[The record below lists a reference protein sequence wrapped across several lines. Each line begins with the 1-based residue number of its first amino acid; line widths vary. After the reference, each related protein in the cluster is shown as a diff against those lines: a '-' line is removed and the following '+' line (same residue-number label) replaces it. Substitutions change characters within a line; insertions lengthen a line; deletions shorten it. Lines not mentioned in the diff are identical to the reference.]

1 MARNATEYHVTRET
15 GGDVI
20 PSKEYGEPHRHYI
33 DPDRMAGECDD
44 QLPLIS
50 KVGRG
55 PRGHGVT
62 PRVRT
67 DQPGEYVVEFVD
79 DVTGE
84 VVLST
89 ANLSAGEVSITVDEG
104 HSPVAGETV
113 MATIHVRLGDEM
125 RDYALPI
132 PPGATGSIF
141 FEVDGEVAASQD
153 GTYRVDIGRLAS
165 WGNLNRPSRPVPRV
179 NDMVVFTTPTGFAF
193 GTIEAVANG
202 QVVFTSRTGFELPEF
217 GVTDDG
223 HLTIDGEDT
232 GISVVGP
239 EGPRGPKGE
248 PGEDGRDGERGPK
261 GEPGEPGEDGA
272 PGAKGDPGL
281 PATMIVRSV
290 TETQQPTVN
299 VQRTDFQTNTFS
311 MDFGL
316 PRGADGKSIDIQ
328 GGVYKVTDLPDFDST
343 PVNRA
348 FIVSDYEENE
358 DYRYDLY
365 IRGIEP
371 VIAEEGGPWTVV
383 EDWQGMPGFS
393 VRYIHGLEIDQDT
406 PIQVSEEDIEATF
419 IPSAHVADGDLVL
432 DDHGRLGVIGS
443 ATDNNGY
450 VTVTYVTKLQIGWD
464 DISGKPEDLVHQP
477 ALDAEIEARK
487 EADEQLQAAIDELPT
502 TNDLTAAIAAE
513 ASARE
518 KADQLLETEIDDKLD
533 AADLVAGDNITITP
547 DPETGHVTIAAADTE
562 ISKTACGQVVSIDD
576 ASEQIP
582 LGLTVFGNTRQN
594 LWVNPSGTQNG
605 ITVTSNDDGSLTLS
619 GTASNQSV
627 VQKTSYVLAPGK
639 SYRLSIDSKI
649 TDDTPSGSSYTE
661 VDVVFY
667 DSSDEWITFTR
678 IGYGSVLSA
687 TFSVPTNAAYAKF
700 RIVVKQ
706 GDTVSGTYRVMLNE
720 GSEAEPWCPPG
731 LNGVDE
737 LFIVTAGKNLLK
749 LEDNLQQVTRNG
761 ITFTPNEDG
770 TVTVNG
776 TATANGTDYYVVG
789 TSWNGHSGTSLP
801 ASDLVFSTNGIAK
814 LYGYDSDSTEV
825 ISIVLNNGQQRIAAS
840 AAQACSKMIVYL
852 SYNNG
857 AGESNK
863 RVYVQLELG
872 STATAYEPPNITST
886 PVDLDGNTLNSLPD
900 GTRDELTIDA
910 TGAVTLTKL
919 CGLATIDGD
928 ATYNASVLR
937 DSIRVNANK
946 SSIALSKAP
955 YDNTRPEK
963 FPTNNGNVKLGQIVS
978 TGSHVV
984 STYIPK
990 ELADTTDAAIDFVR
1004 GHEPYSIVYALATP
1018 QKIELPPVTMPKLPE
1033 GDASIWADAS
1043 VPAEICVDYIT
1054 DHGDALSSFIRKG
1067 SIEAGS
1073 NVSISESDNGI
1084 LTISATGG
1092 GGGGDGTLDIDDST
1106 HVLTKNGTNVT
1117 NMYLKSGNVYSAM
1130 LGDPSGNSSSRM
1142 TGVLY
1147 NDQSE
1152 DLTESETI
1160 SLLGIISADGSRP
1173 IPMIAMQ
1180 LKHPGITRRSEFS
1193 ISITGE
1199 ESIIT
1204 WNAQDKNVH
1213 IYNSPMF
1220 CSDEDFLTYLGFTQ
1234 H

>member
-1 MARNATEYHVTRET
+1 MS
-15 GGDVI
+15 I
-20 PSKEYGEPHRHYI
+20 PHDYYDGRLHSRGNSRHYI
-33 DPDRMAGECDD
+33 EPDYIANEADD
-44 QLPLIS
+44 QLPLLS
-50 KVGRG
+50 TVGRG
-55 PRGHGVT
+55 PRGAGLTIGNLVNE
-62 PRVRT
+62 
-67 DQPGEYVVEFVD
+67 DGEFSFGIYSD
-79 DVTGE
+79 LTGE
-84 VVLST
+84 QIMQT
-89 ANLSAGEVSITVDEG
+89 PNLSAGTIAVSAMPTE
-104 HSPVAGETV
+104 PVPGETV
-113 MATIHVRLGDEM
+113 EM
-125 RDYALPI
+125 TVSVSQGGRVSRYVVPI
-132 PPGATGSIF
+132 PAGAHGSRF
-141 FEVDGEVAASQD
+141 FAVTTELEYGGKGHAYQVPIDSLMVYGLKREVWD
-153 GTYRVDIGRLAS
+153 S
-165 WGNLNRPSRPVPRV
+165 WPIPRV
-179 NDMVVFTTPTGFAF
+179 NDMCIFKAGTALGF
-193 GTIEAVANG
+193 GTIETVQDG
-202 QVVFTSRTGFELPEF
+202 MVTFTSQVLFDVLQ
-217 GVTDDG
+217 
-223 HLTIDGEDT
+223 HITIGENGNWVVEGEDT
-232 GISVVGP
+232 GVAAQ
-239 EGPRGPKGE
+239 GPKG
-248 PGEDGRDGERGPK
+248 DK
-261 GEPGEPGEDGA
+261 GD
-272 PGAKGDPGL
+272 KGDPGKDGDRGQTGPKGDPGADGKDGEKGDQGDRGL
-281 PATMIVRSV
+281 PANMVVRSV
-290 TETQQPTVN
+290 TETQQPTVI
-299 VQRTDFQTNTFS
+299 VQRTDVESNTFS

-316 PRGADGKSIDIQ
+316 PRGADGKSVDIQ
-328 GGVYKVTDLPDFDST
+328 GGVYKISELPDFDET

-348 FIVSDYEENE
+348 FIVTDYEENE

-513 ASARE
+513 ASARK

-594 LWVNPSGTQNG
+594 LWVNPSGTSNG
-605 ITVTSNDDGSLTLS
+605 ITATANDDGSLTLS
-619 GTASNQSV
+619 GTATAVTTFMLTTYVVRPGTTYTLSVDRTVGSSNN
-627 VQKTSYVLAPGK
+627 SYFFLCDQG
-639 SYRLSIDSKI
+639 SGGRNDFLR
-649 TDDTPSGSSYTE
+649 THSGSASASAPSEYTQ
-661 VDVVFY
+661 
-667 DSSDEWITFTR
+667 
-678 IGYGSVLSA
+678 
-687 TFSVPTNAAYAKF
+687 F
-700 RIVVKQ
+700 RFGLRVEN
-706 GDTVSGTYRVMLNE
+706 GDTVSGTYRIMLNE
-720 GSEAEPWCPPG
+720 GSTAQPWCPPG
-731 LNGVDE
+731 LNSVGDDGSVK
-737 LFIVTAGKNLLK
+737 IATAGKNLANAEK
-749 LEDNLQQVTRNG
+749 VTAGNEINVSNANNSDGSFDVTVTTDGAYAFVREYVTINPGTYVFSASISGGPGNVQVIFNDNILAVAGQSFTVDNVTTVELRYVQAVS
-761 ITFTPNEDG
+761 IQG
-770 TVTVNG
+770 TVHV
-776 TATANGTDYYVVG
+776 
-789 TSWNGHSGTSLP
+789 SGW
-801 ASDLVFSTNGIAK
+801 
-814 LYGYDSDSTEV
+814 
-825 ISIVLNNGQQRIAAS
+825 
-840 AAQACSKMIVYL
+840 
-852 SYNNG
+852 
-857 AGESNK
+857 
-863 RVYVQLELG
+863 QLELG
-872 STATAYEPPNITST
+872 PTATAYEPPNITTT
-886 PVDLDGNTLNSLPD
+886 PIDLDGHALNSLPD
-900 GTRDELTIDA
+900 GTRDELR
-910 TGAVTLTKL
+910 
-919 CGLATIDGD
+919 IDGG
-928 ATYNASVLR
+928 
-937 DSIRVNANK
+937 
-946 SSIALSKAP
+946 
-955 YDNTRPEK
+955 
-963 FPTNNGNVKLGQIVS
+963 GNVVIDKVLGFTKDLSSETVFKYIAGTGDKDASRVS
-978 TGSHVV
+978 FSVDTLNSESGYGLLVPGYTPLYSNKDRSCYISSRKVV
-984 STYIPK
+984 ICDNRFTSREVALEILK
-990 ELADTTDAAIDFVR
+990 GIWAVFAID
-1004 GHEPYSIVYALATP
+1004 P
-1018 QKIELPPVTMPKLPE
+1018 QEVDLPGIAMPKLPSE
-1033 GDASIWADAS
+1033 ESTVFAVAP
-1043 VPAEICVDYIT
+1043 VPVDMCVDYIT
-1054 DHGDALSSFIRKG
+1054 CRGDALSSFMRKG

-1117 NMYLKSGNVYSAM
+1117 DMYLKSGNVYSAM

-1152 DLTESETI
+1152 DLTESETV

-1173 IPMIAMQ
+1173 MPMIAMQ